1 MAHRIPTVNQSAAEL
16 KLQIEAERAGEPF
29 LVLRDPGGAQRL
41 IPLADRE
48 RLVIGREQGVDLRI
62 DGDEAISRL
71 HAELA
76 RVGRSWVIADDGL
89 SSNGT
94 FVDGE
99 RLRTRRRLRDRD
111 LILVGETGVLY
122 REPAAAAAAPA
133 PAATRAA
140 AGDAEVPALGE
151 VQRRVLVSLCRP
163 LLGDHAFAAAPA
175 SNATIATELFMSVGA
190 VKANLRAL
198 FEKFG
203 VDGLPQNQKRVALAE
218 QALSR
223 GAVHPGEMTGPPGDR
238 A

>member
-71 HAELA
+71 HAELT
-76 RVGRSWVIADDGL
+76 RVGGSWVIADDGL

-94 FVDGE
+94 FIDGE

-122 REPAAAAAAPA
+122 REPAPAAAVGSSGP
-133 PAATRAA
+133 TRAA
-140 AGDAEVPALGE
+140 DGAAEVPALGD

-175 SNATIATELFMSVGA
+175 TNATIAAELFMSIGA

-203 VDGLPQNQKRVALAE
+203 IDDLPQNQKRAVLAE

-223 GAVHPGEMTGPPGDR
+223 GAVHPGEAGEPS
-238 A
+238 

>member
-1 MAHRIPTVNQSAAEL
+1 M
-16 KLQIEAERAGEPF
+16 
-29 LVLRDPGGAQRL
+29 
-41 IPLADRE
+41 
-48 RLVIGREQGVDLRI
+48 
-62 DGDEAISRL
+62 
-71 HAELA
+71 
-76 RVGRSWVIADDGL
+76 IADDGL

-122 REPAAAAAAPA
+122 REPAAAAGAGGDPGRCRSGRG
-133 PAATRAA
+133 TRRWARCSVGFSSA
-140 AGDAEVPALGE
+140 
-151 VQRRVLVSLCRP
+151 LCRP

-223 GAVHPGEMTGPPGDR
+223 GAVHPGEVTGPPTGD
-238 A
+238 AP

>member
-71 HAELA
+71 HAELT
-76 RVGRSWVIADDGL
+76 RVGGSWVIADDGL

-94 FVDGE
+94 FIDGE

-122 REPAAAAAAPA
+122 REPATAAAVGSSGP
-133 PAATRAA
+133 TRAA
-140 AGDAEVPALGE
+140 DGAAEVPALGD

-175 SNATIATELFMSVGA
+175 TNATIAAELFMSIGA

-203 VDGLPQNQKRVALAE
+203 IDDLPQNQKRAVLAE

-223 GAVHPGEMTGPPGDR
+223 GAVHPGEAGEPS
-238 A
+238 

>member
-122 REPAAAAAAPA
+122 REPAAA
-133 PAATRAA
+133 TRRRRRPGPLPGGRGARAGRGAA
-140 AGDAEVPALGE
+140 AGSRLRSAGPCSAITPSP
-151 VQRRVLVSLCRP
+151 RRRRRMRRSRP
-163 LLGDHAFAAAPA
+163 
-175 SNATIATELFMSVGA
+175 SCS
-190 VKANLRAL
+190 
-198 FEKFG
+198 
-203 VDGLPQNQKRVALAE
+203 
-218 QALSR
+218 
-223 GAVHPGEMTGPPGDR
+223 
-238 A
+238 

>member
-76 RVGRSWVIADDGL
+76 RVGGSWVIADDGL

-94 FVDGE
+94 FIDGE
-99 RLRTRRRLRDRD
+99 RVRTRRRLRDRD

-122 REPAAAAAAPA
+122 REPATAAAVGSSGP
-133 PAATRAA
+133 TRAA
-140 AGDAEVPALGE
+140 DGAAEVPALGD

-175 SNATIATELFMSVGA
+175 TNATIAAELFMSIGA

-203 VDGLPQNQKRVALAE
+203 IDDLPQNQKRAVLAE

-223 GAVHPGEMTGPPGDR
+223 GAVHPGEAGEPP
-238 A
+238 

>member
-71 HAELA
+71 HAELT
-76 RVGRSWVIADDGL
+76 RVGGSWVIADDGL

-94 FVDGE
+94 FIDGE

-122 REPAAAAAAPA
+122 REPATAAAVGSSGP
-133 PAATRAA
+133 TRAA
-140 AGDAEVPALGE
+140 DGAAEVPALGD

-175 SNATIATELFMSVGA
+175 TNATIAAELFMSIGA

-203 VDGLPQNQKRVALAE
+203 IDDLPQNQKRAVLAE

-223 GAVHPGEMTGPPGDR
+223 GAVHPGEAGEPP
-238 A
+238 

>member
-122 REPAAAAAAPA
+122 REPAAAAAA
-133 PAATRAA
+133 
-140 AGDAEVPALGE
+140 
-151 VQRRVLVSLCRP
+151 RRRRRP
-163 LLGDHAFAAAPA
+163 GP
-175 SNATIATELFMSVGA
+175 
-190 VKANLRAL
+190 
-198 FEKFG
+198 
-203 VDGLPQNQKRVALAE
+203 LPGMPRCPRLARCSGGSS
-218 QALSR
+218 SR
-223 GAVHPGEMTGPPGDR
+223 SADPCSAITPSPRRRRRMRRSRPSCS
-238 A
+238 